1 MNSVFRTIQM
11 TRLSCSQPSVFAS
24 APGNKVLYKQASKY
38 SPNEQTPLLLH
49 RACQQGFILPGPNSL
64 AKQTGEFL
72 TLSPATCP
80 VFTWWCQWLSD
91 LVQKSLLPRGSGHRS
106 PIGAQ
111 YWPGL
116 TNHKPGCDDNQRWPP
131 GGRHHNYSSL
141 SQHKYLWARVAV
153 HKLITRAPVPS
164 SSWSRV
170 PSLFRPRGNLVP
182 ATRERD
188 VIKLCRCHYKP

>member
-64 AKQTGEFL
+64 AKHAEEFH
-72 TLSPATCP
+72 TLFLATRP

-91 LVQKSLLPRGSGHRS
+91 LVQKSLLPMSSSHRS
-106 PIGAQ
+106 QWVWPMRAE
-111 YWPGL
+111 YWLDWPMRAPDVI
-116 TNHKPGCDDNQRWPP
+116 TIRAAPP

-153 HKLITRAPVPS
+153 HCKLITRAPVPS
-164 SSWSRV
+164 SSCALVSIQTRAI
-170 PSLFRPRGNLVP
+170 LFPRLASVMS
-182 ATRERD
+182 
-188 VIKLCRCHYKP
+188 